1 MASISRKMIRYDYT
15 YKLKKHRQ
23 KATKKNTVIEYTQ
36 MIHGGWYYYK
46 YNKYRRWLR
55 MVYINLEIIL

>member
-1 MASISRKMIRYDYT
+1 MITRTNERNTD
-15 YKLKKHRQ
+15 KK
-23 KATKKNTVIEYTQ
+23 AAKKNTVIEYTQ
-36 MIHGGWYYYK
+36 MTHGDWYYYK

>member
-1 MASISRKMIRYDYT
+1 MIRYDYT
-15 YKLKKHRQ
+15 YCITYRHYTDNKKKHR
-23 KATKKNTVIEYTQ
+23 VIEYTQ
-36 MIHGGWYYYK
+36 MIHGDWYYYK